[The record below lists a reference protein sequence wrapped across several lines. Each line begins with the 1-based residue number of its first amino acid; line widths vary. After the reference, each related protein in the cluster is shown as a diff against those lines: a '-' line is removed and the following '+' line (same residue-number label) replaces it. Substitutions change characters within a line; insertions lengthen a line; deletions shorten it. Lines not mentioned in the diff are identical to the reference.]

1 MSLAAFLT
9 YLGFRSKPVAIGEL
23 SFPVLV
29 IPQDESNV
37 FIANDA
43 RNLTQARMGPRI
55 RRKMALP

>member
-23 SFPVLV
+23 PVLV